1 MATLTLNKAA
11 RDQDRFAMFGKIRV
25 SGAGSSFRMKP
36 TDRKGPVNLPKT
48 DRLVDVSNGKLEIDG
63 LDIAPG
69 NYALVADK
77 YHWFVLSP
85 VDGKAP
91 RGPSVKVS

>member
-25 SGAGSSFRMKP
+25 SQNGSSFRLKP

-48 DRLVDVSNGKLEIDG
+48 DRLVDVSNGKFEVEG
-63 LDIAPG
+63 LDMQPG
-69 NYALVADK
+69 TYALVGDK
-77 YHWFVLSP
+77 YHWFVLAP
-85 VDGKAP
+85 ADGKS
-91 RGPSVKVS
+91 RGPSVKVA